1 MVEDLH
7 MISAIVEDRPGVLF
21 KVTSL
26 IRRRGFNI
34 ETITVGG
41 SEKEKISRITI
52 TMRGAPRVVEQM
64 VKQLS
69 KIPDMIKIIELTP
82 DEAVYRELA
91 MVKVAAGEPARRSD
105 ILNYISIFRARVI
118 DASTD
123 SLVIEVVGSPT
134 KINAF
139 LDLMKSFGVVELA
152 RTGTVALA
160 RGPRSSRGDEGN

>member
-41 SEKEKISRITI
+41 SEKENISRITI
-52 TMRGAPRVVEQM
+52 TMRGAPRVIEQM

-69 KIPDMIKIIELTP
+69 KIPDVIKIIELTP

-91 MVKVAAGEPARRSD
+91 IVKVATEDPAKRSD
-105 ILNYISIFRARVI
+105 ILNYISIFRGRVI
-118 DASTD
+118 DASID
-123 SLVIEVVGSPT
+123 SLVIEIVGSPT
-134 KINAF
+134 KISAF
-139 LDLMKSFGVVELA
+139 LDLMKGFRVVELA

-160 RGPRSSRGDEGN
+160 RGPRSSRADEGS

>member
-34 ETITVGG
+34 ATITVGG
-41 SEKEKISRITI
+41 TEKENVSRITI

-69 KIPDMIKIIELTP
+69 KIPDVIKIIELTP
-82 DEAVYRELA
+82 EDAVYRELA
-91 MVKVAAGEPARRSD
+91 MVKVTAQDPARRSD
-105 ILNYISIFRARVI
+105 VLNYISIFRARVI
-118 DASTD
+118 DASRD
-123 SLVIEVVGSPT
+123 SLVIEIVGSPN

-139 LDLMKSFGVVELA
+139 LDLMKGFGIVELA

-160 RGPRSSRGDEGN
+160 RGPRSSREEEAG